1 MAVSSLAS
9 FRNTD
14 SRLQG
19 LLLYHHFVALKDL
32 VPSTIQEEFLQY
44 CDHLPSK
51 DLSAYHYIQDILRD
65 WSSQEKL
72 PGNIIKLLLTSLQQF
87 YADVDDS
94 VRAAEAA
101 HRGSLWINLG
111 LLQIHLWL
119 PQTTFDPAIKKK
131 YRLQYA
137 EEELHH
143 LEYEYKTRNL
153 SSTLLTGKEI
163 IDEDLKKH
171 IHPHISL
178 LLQRIQKLKAVVHNL
193 SKKQAYRPSSS
204 SYDVLYQDVQNYLKS
219 IGKMT
224 SVQDFAT
231 RLQKAL
237 GGKGTKSRQGL
248 NNLLSEEAAW
258 QRSHHQFRKRLA
270 EDYCYYPDMVT
281 PLQAAILQVQHGVRI
296 MASELFTTMNSTLI
310 SPSKITSLLTS
321 LLAFPSTCDIF
332 PTYFSR
338 ADSLCSVGSL
348 DILKSLK
355 KLSQK
360 YPCKDQSTHGKDL
373 SSCLTKEQLLVNG
386 LLYLRSHV
394 LCTGEMDEQSLT
406 LFRHINQVSLIS
418 IFFSFS
424 GINICF
430 KHILLYN

>member
-1 MAVSSLAS
+1 M
-9 FRNTD
+9 
-14 SRLQG
+14 
-19 LLLYHHFVALKDL
+19 
-32 VPSTIQEEFLQY
+32 
-44 CDHLPSK
+44 
-51 DLSAYHYIQDILRD
+51 
-65 WSSQEKL
+65 
-72 PGNIIKLLLTSLQQF
+72 
-87 YADVDDS
+87 
-94 VRAAEAA
+94 
-101 HRGSLWINLG
+101 
-111 LLQIHLWL
+111 
-119 PQTTFDPAIKKK
+119 
-131 YRLQYA
+131 
-137 EEELHH
+137 
-143 LEYEYKTRNL
+143 
-153 SSTLLTGKEI
+153 
-163 IDEDLKKH
+163 
-171 IHPHISL
+171 
-178 LLQRIQKLKAVVHNL
+178 KAVVHNL

-204 SYDVLYQDVQNYLKS
+204 SYDALYQDVQNYLNS

-224 SVQDFAT
+224 SIQDFTT

-270 EDYCYYPDMVT
+270 EDYCHYPDMVT

-321 LLAFPSTCDIF
+321 LLTFPSTCDIF

-360 YPCKDQSTHGKDL
+360 YPCKDQSTHAKDL
-373 SSCLTKEQLLVNG
+373 SSCLTKEQLLING

-394 LCTGEMDEQSLT
+394 LCKGEMDEQSLT
-406 LFRHINQVSLIS
+406 LFRHINQVSLFS
-418 IFFSFS
+418 IFFFPS
-424 GINICF
+424 GINICLNTYYCTTEGSC
-430 KHILLYN
+430 KRV